1 MERRTVDGV
10 TFLVA
15 EEMERRGFLVA
26 YSERIGGV
34 SEPPFD
40 TLNLGYA
47 TGDRPQR
54 VRENRERLAR
64 ALGHSMFAV
73 AKQGHGSNL
82 VLVGEKR
89 AGAGFAGPPSPL
101 GEADAL
107 AVSRPALPVAV
118 LVADCVPL
126 ALASPGQELLV
137 AVHAGWRGMAAGV
150 VGRALQTFGRR
161 DVLAAIGPS
170 IGPCHYEVD
179 EDVARA
185 VAAGSESGAVTERR
199 GGRLFLDL
207 PGTVA
212 GVLRAAGVRRIEAAE
227 VCTACQP
234 ERFFSHRRDGE
245 TGRQS
250 LLASRTA

>member
-1 MERRTVDGV
+1 VERRTVEGV

-15 EEMERRGFLVA
+15 EEMERGGFLVA

-40 TLNLGYA
+40 SLNLGYA
-47 TGDRPQR
+47 TGDRPQH
-54 VRENRERLAR
+54 VRQNRERLVR
-64 ALGHSMFAV
+64 ALGLSSFAV
-73 AKQGHGSNL
+73 AKQGHGSS
-82 VLVGEKR
+82 VVRVGEKR

-107 AVSRPALPVAV
+107 AVSRPGVPVAV

-126 ALASPGQELLV
+126 ALASPDQELLV
-137 AVHAGWRGMAAGV
+137 AVHAGWRGMAVGV
-150 VGRALQTFGRR
+150 VGRALQAFERAG
-161 DVLAAIGPS
+161 VLAAIGPS

-179 EDVARA
+179 EDVAAA
-185 VAAGSESGAVTERR
+185 VAAGSESDAVTERR
-199 GGRLFLDL
+199 EGRLFLDL

-212 GVLRAAGVRRIEAAE
+212 GVLRAAGVRRIEEAG
-227 VCTACQP
+227 VCTACRP
-234 ERFFSHRRDGE
+234 ERFFSHRRDGK

-250 LLASRTA
+250 LVALRAA